1 MTATGAAPG
10 NRFAAPGAN
19 NAPVSILFYTYMPKL
34 LWQDDGAG
42 LSNFIKKFK
51 APGVM
56 AVVTLRLRIEF
67 VDRVGIVRDVSQVI
81 SPKNINIVSLQV
93 LPNNMYLEIESP
105 VDKDA
110 MVLRRELRSIS
121 GVKQVEQI
129 EVMPH
134 EEKERQI
141 RAVLDSVSDGIIAV
155 DRKGKITVFNPACE
169 KILLISAEQ
178 ALGRDVAEVV
188 SMDIPMINS
197 LRNGESYDNRE
208 IMITTPRGRHHYLST
223 GRPIKDQEGRVIG
236 MAAALKD
243 MSQVRDLVYSVTKPS
258 MLTFEDIIYGSDAM
272 ERVIAMA
279 KRVARNDS
287 TVVIRG
293 ESGTGKELFARA
305 IHMESLRRNKPFV
318 PLNCAALP
326 DSLLESEL
334 FGYADGAFTGAKK
347 GGKQGL
353 FEFAHEGTLFL
364 DEIGELSPHLQ
375 AKLLRVLQDGKVRRI
390 GDGHEIAVNVRVLA
404 ATNRDLEEMMARG
417 DFREDL
423 YYRLNVFP
431 IRLPALR
438 DRPEDIPFLVQYFL
452 NKFGQ
457 QPAKQ
462 FTGISAGAL
471 RILTKHRWTGNV
483 RELENVIVRAIN
495 LVESGEIKPEHIILD
510 DRFTRAEGV
519 SPVEESIN
527 SVSLKEAAAQAEL
540 DALQL
545 ALKIHG
551 SARKAAK
558 TLGVSHTTVLNKMK
572 RFGLD
577 FGK

>member
-1 MTATGAAPG
+1 
-10 NRFAAPGAN
+10 
-19 NAPVSILFYTYMPKL
+19 
-34 LWQDDGAG
+34 
-42 LSNFIKKFK
+42 
-51 APGVM
+51 M

-169 KILLISAEQ
+169 KILLITAEQ

-188 SMDIPMINS
+188 AMDIPMINS

-457 QPAKQ
+457 QPTKQ

-510 DRFTRAEGV
+510 ERFTRAEGV
-519 SPVEESIN
+519 SPVEDSIN
-527 SVSLKEAAAQAEL
+527 PVSLKEAAAQAEL

-558 TLGVSHTTVLNKMK
+558 TLGVSHTMVLNKMK